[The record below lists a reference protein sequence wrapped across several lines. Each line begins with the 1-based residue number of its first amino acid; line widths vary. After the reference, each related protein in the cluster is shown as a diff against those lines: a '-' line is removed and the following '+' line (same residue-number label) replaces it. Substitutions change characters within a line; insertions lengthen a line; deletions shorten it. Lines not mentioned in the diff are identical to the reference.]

1 MTVSNIHQQMIDEQ
15 PGLMIDS
22 DHTTNGIL
30 VVLSSGHNGNLDN
43 QQLQLLVQHLRMSEM
58 F

>member
-1 MTVSNIHQQMIDEQ
+1 
-15 PGLMIDS
+15 MIDS

-43 QQLQLLVQHLRMSEM
+43 QQLQLLV
-58 F
+58 